1 MSPTT
6 PAGGEATQTH
16 GLLRVALLGNPNTGK
31 TTLFNRLSGLRH
43 KTSNFP
49 GTTQEARLG
58 FVRGGWSRGDDAQAE
73 RIECVELIDLPGIYS
88 LELAQSEA
96 EICRRVL
103 AGTLS
108 PAGEAAVPPEAVCV
122 VLDATNLARNLLLAG
137 EVLRRRLPT
146 LIVLNMIDL
155 ARKRGLHVD
164 VAMLEERLGCR
175 VLQTSARTGEGMGEI
190 MPRLASATIPNR
202 TPPGTQEGLEA
213 WADEIY
219 TEVSTAH
226 DQTELFPPDARG
238 TTTLT
243 DRLDHVLTHPVLGP
257 IGFVLIMTGLFWTIF
272 SLASI
277 PMDLIEAI
285 FSGNDA
291 WVAAWQPEWLSALT
305 GGGLTG
311 LVNHVMPPGL
321 IRELLAEGVV
331 SGIGATVIF
340 VPQIVILF
348 FLISVLE
355 DTGYLARAAF
365 VMDRVLRPFGL
376 PGHAFVPLLS
386 SHACALPGIM
396 AARGVPDRRERLA
409 TILVAPFMSC
419 SARIPVYVLL
429 TALLFPGQPGMQAL
443 AFTGCYALGAIAG
456 LLSAALARRTLLRGP
471 SRPMALELPTYK
483 WPSLYT
489 ATVNAIDRGV
499 FFLRKAGTNILLV
512 CVALWWLSA
521 FPHVEPP
528 TRAMEI
534 RAQAAGEGVDEAAA
548 ADLLAE
554 ADRLEASHARASS
567 FIGRMGRA
575 AQPAFE
581 PLGYDWQLTVG
592 VLASFAARE
601 VFVSTMSVVIAGE
614 ESTDVT
620 ENQTLLDRI
629 SGAVRDDGKTPVFKP
644 GTAWSLLVFFVLA
657 MQCLP
662 TLVVT
667 AREAGGVKWALLQLG
682 WMSTLAYL
690 GALIVRLI
698 AS

>member
-1 MSPTT
+1 MSGAARSSADGP
-6 PAGGEATQTH
+6 H
-16 GLLRVALLGNPNTGK
+16 GLLRCALLGNPNTGK

-58 FVRGGWSRGDDAQAE
+58 FVHGRWERGEAPSVA
-73 RIECVELIDLPGIYS
+73 CVELIDLPGIYS
-88 LELAQSEA
+88 LELDQSEA
-96 EICRRVL
+96 ETCRRVL
-103 AGTLS
+103 AGTLA

-155 ARKRGLHVD
+155 ARRRGLHVD
-164 VAMLEERLGCR
+164 VGLLEERLGCR
-175 VLQTSARTGEGMGEI
+175 VLQTSARTGEGVGEI
-190 MPRLASATIPNR
+190 LPLLAAATIPNR
-202 TPPGTQEGLEA
+202 TPPGTQDGLEE
-213 WADEIY
+213 WAEEVY
-219 TEVSTAH
+219 AQVSSGHGGTEVFGADTH
-226 DQTELFPPDARG
+226 EGPTI
-238 TTTLT
+238 T

-257 IGFVLIMTGLFWTIF
+257 VCFVGIMTLLFWMIF
-272 SLASI
+272 SLAAI

-285 FSGNDA
+285 FSGNDSWTA
-291 WVAAWQPEWLSALT
+291 SWQPQWLLALT

-311 LVNHVMPPGL
+311 LVNHVLPPGL

-331 SGIGATVIF
+331 AGIGATVVF
-340 VPQIVILF
+340 LPQICILF

-376 PGHAFVPLLS
+376 SGHAFVPLLS

-396 AARGVPDRRERLA
+396 STRGVPDRRERLA
-409 TILVAPFMSC
+409 TILAAPFMSC

-429 TALLFPGQPGMQAL
+429 TAILFPRSPGMQAV
-443 AFTGCYALGAIAG
+443 AFTACYALGAGAG
-456 LLSAALARRTLLRGP
+456 LFSAAVARLTILRGA
-471 SRPMALELPTYK
+471 SRPLALELPTYK
-483 WPSLYT
+483 MPSLRT
-489 ATVNAIDRGV
+489 AMATSYDRGV
-499 FFLRKAGTNILLV
+499 IFLRKAGTNILLV

-528 TRAMEI
+528 ERATQI
-534 RAQAAGEGVDEAAA
+534 RAQAAAEQGERAAE
-548 ADLLAE
+548 LLVE
-554 ADRLEASHARASS
+554 ADRIEASHARASS
-567 FIGRMGRA
+567 FIGRLGRV
-575 AQPAFE
+575 AQPVFE

-614 ESTDVT
+614 ESADVAAD
-620 ENQTLLDRI
+620 ESLLARI
-629 SGAVRDDGKTPVFKP
+629 SAAVRDDGATLVFKK

-667 AREAGGVKWALLQLG
+667 AREAGGARWALLQLG

-690 GALIVRLI
+690 GALIVRLL